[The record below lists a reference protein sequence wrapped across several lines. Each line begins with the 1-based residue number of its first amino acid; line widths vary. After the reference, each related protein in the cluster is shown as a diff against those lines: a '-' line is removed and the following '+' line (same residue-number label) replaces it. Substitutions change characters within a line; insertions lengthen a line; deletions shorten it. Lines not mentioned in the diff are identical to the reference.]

1 MTDIAAVKIVND
13 PQTQCIIYA
22 IVPGER
28 IACYTGENC
37 MLQGLRV
44 TGMHITP
51 GISRLRP
58 CYRCLFTFNNA
69 PPNSLDEILTDI
81 CNNQFI

>member
-44 TGMHITP
+44 TGIAYYTWYITA
-51 GISRLRP
+51 
-58 CYRCLFTFNNA
+58 A
-69 PPNSLDEILTDI
+69 PMLPVPLYF
-81 CNNQFI
+81 Q